1 MTCDRVLFP
10 DRASNMANEFVSD
23 QERVRFDEI
32 LETLIPQLPARVRQ
46 VMEEVPIF
54 VEDAPDTATMQKVKV
69 RRRAGLLG
77 LYHGVSI
84 DRRSLEDTPRLGDV
98 VYLYRLG
105 LLSVAR
111 RRNGLIDESRLR
123 EEMRRTILHEIGH
136 YHGMGEEELE
146 DLGY

>member
-1 MTCDRVLFP
+1 MP
-10 DRASNMANEFVSD
+10 SEFVSD
-23 QERVRFDEI
+23 EERVRFDEI
-32 LETLIPQLPARVRQ
+32 LEALIPTLPPRVRQ
-46 VMEEVPIF
+46 VVEEVPII
-54 VEDAPDTATMQKVKV
+54 VENAPDAATMQKVKV
-69 RRRAGLLG
+69 KRRDGLLG

-84 DRRSLEDTPRLGDV
+84 DRRSLNDIPRLGDV

-136 YHGMGEEELE
+136 YHGMDEEELE